1 MRWHF
6 SSFDVFRSDLG
17 RCARK
22 TNCSARE
29 GSTKQCA
36 RHLLTGSRNVL
47 CLLPSA
53 SGTRATRCSRISTR
67 CSRQTSDPLL
77 STAQLGELTLAAF
90 SKLTFQLWEDFLE
103 ALRSENGAL
112 MIGSASLPRSSE
124 ELRSSQ
130 ASLGE
135 LEVPPYLPV
144 AHFDPS
150 LAGRTVPAEPIC
162 EQSPAA
168 AGSQRSE

>member
-90 SKLTFQLWEDFLE
+90 LKLTFQLWEDFLE

-112 MIGSASLPRSSE
+112 IIGSASLPRSSE
-124 ELRSSQ
+124 ELRSFQHLDTATALPLNTS
-130 ASLGE
+130 SLPHAHAITRSFSWPG
-135 LEVPPYLPV
+135 PPR
-144 AHFDPS
+144 A
-150 LAGRTVPAEPIC
+150 RKT
-162 EQSPAA
+162 
-168 AGSQRSE
+168 